1 MRCEKC
7 SAEIEKTMTC
17 GRCGETVLELG
28 PFCYLCG
35 QGLRN
40 PVDRAERQT
49 SSTAE
54 DASDDIDFST
64 RLLCS
69 DGACI
74 GVINEQGVCK
84 VCGKPY
90 VPES

>member
-1 MRCEKC
+1 MQCEKC
-7 SAEIEKTMTC
+7 GQEIETLVCVGCGKTVI
-17 GRCGETVLELG
+17 RLG

-35 QGLRN
+35 HAVGQ
-40 PVDRAERQT
+40 
-49 SSTAE
+49 E
-54 DASDDIDFST
+54 DAGCADSAGSADNGEAIDFSS

-74 GVINEQGVCK
+74 GVINEQGLCK

-90 VPES
+90 TPES

>member
-1 MRCEKC
+1 MQCEKC
-7 SAEIEKTMTC
+7 GQEIETLVCVGCGKT
-17 GRCGETVLELG
+17 VAKLG

-35 QGLRN
+35 HKHAAVQEEADQECSDSAGS
-40 PVDRAERQT
+40 VDN
-49 SSTAE
+49 
-54 DASDDIDFST
+54 DVIDFSS

-74 GVINEQGVCK
+74 GVINEQGLCK

-90 VPES
+90 TPEP

>member
-1 MRCEKC
+1 MLCERC
-7 SAEIEKTMTC
+7 ALEIEKTTTC
-17 GRCGETVLELG
+17 GRCGKSVLELG

-35 QGLRN
+35 HNLRK
-40 PVDRAERQT
+40 PT
-49 SSTAE
+49 SETEESVPSTADE
-54 DASDDIDFST
+54 IDFST

-74 GVINEQGVCK
+74 GVVNEDGVCK

-90 VPES
+90 ASEAQC

>member
-7 SAEIEKTMTC
+7 SVEIEKTMTC
-17 GRCGETVLELG
+17 GRCNESVLELG

-35 QGLRN
+35 HDLRK
-40 PVDRAERQT
+40 PAGQTKRET
-49 SSTAE
+49 SSTVE

-74 GVINEQGVCK
+74 GVVNEEGVCK

-90 VPES
+90 TPEP